1 MDHTKSVIPIIGF
14 LLIGLGTVAQQSSAP
29 PASIGNMSTPASNT
43 STVRGCLDGQRGNY
57 IVVED
62 KTGLVYVLKGVGNK
76 LDSHLHHEVEVKGRV
91 RSGIIKTGVNPAKSG
106 SNPSDT
112 AHGVDGVPLEVAD
125 VQADVRTIAKHC
137 KPFSRRDRKTIVFSA
152 ISRAE
157 KLPWASSMIRLA

>member
-1 MDHTKSVIPIIGF
+1 MNCTKSIITVVGF
-14 LLIGLGTVAQQSSAP
+14 LLIGPGAVAQQSSTP
-29 PASIGNMSTPASNT
+29 PASTGNMSAPATNT

-57 IVVED
+57 IVVEN

-76 LDSHLHHEVEVKGRV
+76 LDSQLHREVEVKGRV
-91 RSGIIKTGVNPAKSG
+91 RSGIIKTGVNPTKSG

-137 KPFSRRDRKTIVFSA
+137 KAADQQ
-152 ISRAE
+152 
-157 KLPWASSMIRLA
+157 

>member
-1 MDHTKSVIPIIGF
+1 MDRMKIVVSIVGF
-14 LLIGLGTVAQQSSAP
+14 LLIGLAAVAQQSSTP
-29 PASIGNMSTPASNT
+29 PASTGNMSAPSSST

-76 LDSHLHHEVEVKGRV
+76 LDGRLHHEVEVKGRV
-91 RSGIIKTGVNPAKSG
+91 RSGIIKTGVNPSKSG

-125 VQADVRTIAKHC
+125 VQADIRTIAKHC
-137 KPFSRRDRKTIVFSA
+137 KAADQQ
-152 ISRAE
+152 
-157 KLPWASSMIRLA
+157 